1 MNSKQTIIITLLTIL
16 SMSCLTCTIIDQ
28 QKQIK
33 QLQEQLH
40 HEQMKYKIMI
50 NDPLIRDVIESGG

>member
-1 MNSKQTIIITLLTIL
+1 M
-16 SMSCLTCTIIDQ
+16 IIDQ

>member
-1 MNSKQTIIITLLTIL
+1 MNCKQTIIITLLTGL
-16 SMSCLTCTIIDQ
+16 SLICLLCTIIDQ

-50 NDPLIRDVIESGG
+50 NNHLIRDVIESGG